1 MLTSL
6 VSLVV
11 QPHLC
16 RLFRT
21 THIHTYTMWLCGP
34 LFHLHAVPMREW
46 NRGAL
51 TCLKGDLKLYVKVK
65 ESGMLDM
72 LEIPTPLG
80 FLNRAEM
87 QTVAAMGN
95 NMEQMDKVIELLLG
109 KEDKCFSNFCDIL
122 TKSNNDVWANC
133 LRKRAQ
139 ELQRSSGKC
148 AQHFV

>member
-1 MLTSL
+1 
-6 VSLVV
+6 
-11 QPHLC
+11 
-16 RLFRT
+16 
-21 THIHTYTMWLCGP
+21 MWLCGHP
-34 LFHLHAVPMREW
+34 FRLHAVPMREW

-51 TCLKGDLKLYVKVK
+51 ICLKGDLKLNVKVK

-109 KEDKCFSNFCDIL
+109 KEDKCFGNFCDIL
-122 TKSNNDVWANC
+122 TKSNNEVWAHC
-133 LRKRAQ
+133 LRMKAQ
-139 ELQRSSGKC
+139 ELQQRSFGKW
-148 AQHFV
+148 

>member
-1 MLTSL
+1 
-6 VSLVV
+6 
-11 QPHLC
+11 
-16 RLFRT
+16 
-21 THIHTYTMWLCGP
+21 
-34 LFHLHAVPMREW
+34 MREW

-51 TCLKGDLKLYVKVK
+51 ICLKGDLKLNVKVK

-122 TKSNNDVWANC
+122 TKSNNEAWAHC
-133 LRKRAQ
+133 LRMKAQ
-139 ELQRSSGKC
+139 ELQRNSGK
-148 AQHFV
+148 

>member
-1 MLTSL
+1 
-6 VSLVV
+6 
-11 QPHLC
+11 
-16 RLFRT
+16 
-21 THIHTYTMWLCGP
+21 
-34 LFHLHAVPMREW
+34 MREW

-51 TCLKGDLKLYVKVK
+51 TCLKGDLKLNVKVK

-122 TKSNNDVWANC
+122 TKSNNEVLAHC
-133 LRKRAQ
+133 LMMKAQ
-139 ELQRSSGKC
+139 ELQQRSFGKC
-148 AQHFV
+148 SQHLV